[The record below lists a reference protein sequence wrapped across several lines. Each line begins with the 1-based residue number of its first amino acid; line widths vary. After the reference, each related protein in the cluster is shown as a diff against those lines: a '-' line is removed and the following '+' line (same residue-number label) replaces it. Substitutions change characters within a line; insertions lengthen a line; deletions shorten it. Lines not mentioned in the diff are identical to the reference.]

1 MEQYAM
7 KGEKAVSAHHDTC
20 ADLRRSFIRKKRTMP
35 RHLLS
40 AGGLLLALMSAW
52 YVATTYAP
60 SSAIAQLLTSAI
72 LLVGTLDFAALVWLE
87 ERKGETGLLT
97 IPALLLVILTTLFY
111 MILEAVNRFY
121 GHYGFDWASPL
132 VAIVALICSGGILIE
147 KSFRVQA
154 VLACNTLSMIV
165 LWSLSHAEKVTL
177 PF

>member
-1 MEQYAM
+1 M
-7 KGEKAVSAHHDTC
+7 SARHATC
-20 ADLRRSFIRKKRTMP
+20 ADLRQRLPRKKRAMP

-72 LLVGTLDFAALVWLE
+72 LLIGTLDFAALVWLE
-87 ERKGETGLLT
+87 ERKGETGLLS

-111 MILEAVNRFY
+111 MILEGINRFY

-132 VAIVALICSGGILIE
+132 VAIVALICGGGILIE

-154 VLACNTLSMIV
+154 VLAGNALGMII
-165 LWSLSHAEKVTL
+165 LWALSHAEKVTL